1 MRRFYV
7 VKDEFRKTEGEIIL
21 PTRADRGSAG
31 YDIYLPLDVEIGP
44 GESKIIPT
52 DIKVQMLPNEVLLLF
67 VRSSIGIKKHISI
80 TNGTGVID
88 STFFENPENDG
99 NISMALTNFG
109 SEPQYFKKGER
120 IAQGVFVKYLVTD
133 DDKPLSQ
140 GRNGGIGSSG
150 V

>member
-44 GESKIIPT
+44 AESKIIPT
-52 DIKVQMLPNEVLLLF
+52 DIKVQMLTDEMLLMF
-67 VRSSIGIKKHISI
+67 IRSSIDIKKHIAI
-80 TNGTGVID
+80 TNGTGVVD

-99 NISMALTNFG
+99 NISIALTNFG
-109 SEPQYFKKGER
+109 SEPQCFKKGER

-140 GRNGGIGSSG
+140 IRNGGIGSSG